1 MRRLWWCATT
11 DMAADG
17 LNKGSIARAQLL
29 AVARDGAWFP
39 KLPLKMFQEAK
50 RVPVVSC
57 GEFAKTRAAAGT
69 YTSILDYEFAAAL
82 SEAKIAV

>member
-1 MRRLWWCATT
+1 
-11 DMAADG
+11 MAADG
-17 LNKGSIARAQLL
+17 LNKGSLARTQLL

-39 KLPLKMFQEAK
+39 KLPLNMFQEAK

-69 YTSILDYEFAAAL
+69 YPSILDYEFEAAACD
-82 SEAKIAV
+82 AKNS